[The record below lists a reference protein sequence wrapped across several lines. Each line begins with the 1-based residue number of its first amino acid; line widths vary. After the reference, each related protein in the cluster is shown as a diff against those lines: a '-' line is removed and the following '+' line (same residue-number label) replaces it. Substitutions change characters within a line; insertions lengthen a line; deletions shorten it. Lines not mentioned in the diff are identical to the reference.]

1 MSVRTGKAPRSA
13 VWGAAL
19 AALLL
24 TAAAAPESKLEQ
36 YFRLRGEATKAAQA
50 GDLITAETLLEQALA
65 LYPTAPGSFI
75 RLARVEVAAGKP
87 QEAIA
92 HLAEYARLG
101 LVWNIPGDP
110 VLKALVAEPAFA
122 PVAAR
127 LAENA
132 RPVGE
137 VTQIATL
144 GPAGAVNEGVA
155 PGGGG
160 WLVSAVAGRSILRV
174 GGAGSADYLKPDAET
189 GGLFGLATDV
199 RRGVLWA
206 AEASGP
212 GIPGSSG
219 PRRTGLLKLSLGDA
233 RVLARLPVPDDGE
246 EHQLGDVTVADDG
259 TVYASDSLGAVI
271 YRLQPDSA
279 RLEPFLRSKEM
290 ASPQGMAI
298 CREADA
304 MVIADYSTGLHRL
317 DLKTGV
323 LTPVGGLR
331 AALAGTDG
339 LVAVAHDFGMRS
351 ASPNPVGMV
360 AVQNGVSPQR
370 LLFLRLSPDCDT
382 LEDATV
388 LAANLPQ
395 TDDLTLGVDGGGR
408 VLFIGSSGWADRD
421 GDGKLTTD
429 TPRAAG
435 LFSVPL
441 PR

>member
-1 MSVRTGKAPRSA
+1 MSVRTASRIA
-13 VWGAAL
+13 AAL
-19 AALLL
+19 AVLVL
-24 TAAAAPESKLEQ
+24 TTAGAPARSRLEQ
-36 YFRLRGEATKAAQA
+36 YFHLRQEAAKAAQA
-50 GDLITAETLLEQALA
+50 GDLATAETKFEQALA
-65 LYPTAPGSFI
+65 LYPSAPGSFI

-87 QEAIA
+87 QEAIV

-101 LVWNIPGDP
+101 LVWDIAGDP

-122 PVAAR
+122 PVAAK

-132 RPVGE
+132 LPVGE

-160 WLVSAVAGRSILRV
+160 WLVSAVAGRSIIRV
-174 GGAGSADYLKPDAET
+174 GGPGRADYLKPDAET
-189 GGLFGLATDV
+189 GGLFGLATDI

-212 GIPGSSG
+212 GIPGSGG
-219 PRRTGLLKLSLGDA
+219 PRRTGLLKLSLQDGK
-233 RVLARLPVPDDGE
+233 VLARFPVPDDGLD
-246 EHQLGDVTVADDG
+246 HQIGDVTVDEDG
-259 TVYASDSLGAVI
+259 TVYASDSIGAVI
-271 YRLQPDSA
+271 YRLKPGAAQ
-279 RLEPFLRSKEM
+279 LEPFLRTKEM

-298 CREADA
+298 CRGADA

-317 DLKTGV
+317 DLKTGI
-323 LTPVGGLR
+323 LTWVGGLR
-331 AALAGTDG
+331 VALAGTDG

-351 ASPNPVGMV
+351 ASPDPVGMV

-370 LLFLRLSPDCDT
+370 LVFLRLSPDCDA

-421 GDGKLTTD
+421 GEGKLTTD
-429 TPRAAG
+429 TPRTAG

>member
-1 MSVRTGKAPRSA
+1 MSVRTGRSL
-13 VWGAAL
+13 GTAL

-24 TAAAAPESKLEQ
+24 TAAAAPESNLEQ
-36 YFRLRGEATKAAQA
+36 YFRLRGEGAKAAQA
-50 GDLITAETLLEQALA
+50 NDLVTAEVRFEQALA

-132 RPVGE
+132 QPVGQ
-137 VTQIATL
+137 VTRVATL

-155 PGGGG
+155 PDGDG
-160 WLVSAVAGRSILRV
+160 WLVSAVAGRSIIRV
-174 GGAGSADYLKPDAET
+174 GAVGRSDLLTPDTET
-189 GGLFGLATDV
+189 GGLFGLATDA

-206 AEASGP
+206 AESRGP
-212 GIPGSSG
+212 GIPGSGPGSG
-219 PRRTGLLKLSLGDA
+219 APRRTGLLKLSLKDG
-233 RVLARLPVPDDGE
+233 RVLARFLVPDDGE
-246 EHQLGDVTVADDG
+246 DHQIGDVTVDDDG
-259 TVYASDSLGAVI
+259 TVYASDSIGAVI
-271 YRLQPDSA
+271 YRLLPGEAQ
-279 RLEPFLRSKEM
+279 LKPFLTTKDM

-298 CREADA
+298 CPGTGS

-339 LVAVAHDFGMRS
+339 LFRVEYDFHMRS
-351 ASPNPVGMV
+351 ASPHPVALV

-370 LLFLRLSPDCDT
+370 LMFLRLSLDCEE

-388 LAANLPQ
+388 LAANLAE

-408 VLFIGSSGWADRD
+408 VLFIGASGWADRD

-429 TPRAAG
+429 TPRTAG
-435 LFSVPL
+435 LFSIPL
-441 PR
+441 PQ